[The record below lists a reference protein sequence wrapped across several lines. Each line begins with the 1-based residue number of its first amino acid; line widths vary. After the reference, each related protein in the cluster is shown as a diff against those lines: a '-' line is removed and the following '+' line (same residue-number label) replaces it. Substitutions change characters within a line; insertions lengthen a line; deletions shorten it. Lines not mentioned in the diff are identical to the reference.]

1 MKKSDYNRMV
11 IENFILFFTHETR
24 DFMAT
29 DLTEAV
35 DLYEALDN
43 YIKEDHADGIDG
55 DKNGDIKIVDTDNF
69 KFGSCWSKIDIQDR
83 AKQMD
88 IKLTDTECKEIADN
102 IERTHDAN
110 IGINWEVIDENIRYY
125 KGL

>member
-1 MKKSDYNRMV
+1 MKKSEYNKQV

-24 DFMAT
+24 EQAT
-29 DLTEAV
+29 ELTEAI

-43 YIKEDHADGIDG
+43 YIEEDHVDGIGGDEDG
-55 DKNGDIKIVDTDNF
+55 DIEIVDTDNF
-69 KFGSCWSKIDIQDR
+69 KFGSGWSKADIQGR
-83 AKQMD
+83 AKEMD
-88 IKLTDTECKEIADN
+88 VTLTDAECKEIADN